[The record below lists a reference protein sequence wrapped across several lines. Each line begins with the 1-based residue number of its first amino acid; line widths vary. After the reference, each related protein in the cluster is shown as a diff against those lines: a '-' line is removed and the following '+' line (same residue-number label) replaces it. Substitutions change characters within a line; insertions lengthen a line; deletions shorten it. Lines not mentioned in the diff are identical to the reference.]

1 MGRSSVSGSI
11 DACAGLWARAH
22 VLRYRLL
29 SSRGA
34 MTLQQAS
41 EGVSR
46 VGTFFGYRVRQAFY
60 DRVLDG
66 CGRDLEMNVGATIA
80 EAASQIGHRVWVG
93 GGSYLDLVEIGDDVL
108 IGPGVTIL
116 AAGGDHHRLDG
127 PHVAVRRNGN
137 NPLRPTR
144 IGEGAWIGA
153 RAVVMQHVGRGAV
166 VGAGAVVVAPVEDF
180 AIVAGNPARA
190 LGSRAVP
197 PPSGTDEAR

>member
-1 MGRSSVSGSI
+1 MASGAI
-11 DACAGLWARAH
+11 DAVAGTWGRLH
-22 VLRYRLL
+22 VLRYRTLAG
-29 SSRGA
+29 RGV

-46 VGTFFGYRVRQAFY
+46 VGTFLGYRVRQAFY
-60 DRVLDG
+60 ESVLDA
-66 CGRDLEMNVGATIA
+66 CGRDLEMNIGATIA
-80 EAASQIGHRVWVG
+80 EAGSRIGDRVWIG
-93 GGSYLDLVEIGDDVL
+93 GGSYLDLVEVGDDVL
-108 IGPGVTIL
+108 IGPGVTVL
-116 AAGGDHHRLDG
+116 ALGGDHHRLDG

-180 AIVAGNPARA
+180 AIVAGNPARVVGA
-190 LGSRAVP
+190 RAR
-197 PPSGTDEAR
+197 SGEGQGC